1 MPTARLLACFVAIW
15 LVAVEAQALRCG
27 TSLVSPG
34 EHQLEV
40 ERACGKPLRVDQRIS
55 YPYRLVSDRPF
66 LVDVFEIP
74 IVIEEWIY
82 NFGSNRF
89 MTLLRFENGRLTT
102 IETLEKGF

>member
-27 TSLVSPG
+27 TS
-34 EHQLEV
+34 
-40 ERACGKPLRVDQRIS
+40 RVDQRIS